1 MYGPGQY
8 VEPFG
13 LATLSLLIV
22 TFCFGFFMKK
32 NPKVLAQMA
41 QTAGLRHDHRGFL
54 SCHPRDARPQPVT
67 PVKRG
72 TLNMADNQASPFAC
86 PSPGLRIKQG
96 GPPLRRPEPEE
107 VAAFPER
114 ARSLL
119 EGTAKSQAACLERG
133 AYSLEWVEGRHFL
146 LVGGTGSG
154 VGGAL
159 AAAVLNL
166 LGASGSLTIVARDL
180 KRSLGYQSAL
190 LLKEKADQAG
200 LGERF
205 QWLNTGAALE
215 GERFAQIVQAV
226 KEAGADRVVYVNTV
240 AAAMSGLLPG
250 YPPVF
255 VRDVDEEGL
264 FEWELSPLDE
274 RSIEATKFTM
284 GTMAVELPDAL
295 EKAGV
300 AVEAAAFRRLA
311 RERRPEQPGPR
322 FARIRSSGRLFNQP
336 VSAQGDHPGRNLFR
350 LPCGKA
356 DHRLLPARDEDP
368 GPEHGARGDGHGLPV
383 RNPDGKGRHSMHRP
397 AGACPGHAGPNRQGR
412 SGESDNPF
420 PRLDLHEASLDL
432 WFLEVLTRLNEDEN
446 SDFYFKRWIRP

>member
-1 MYGPGQY
+1 M
-8 VEPFG
+8 VD
-13 LATLSLLIV
+13 
-22 TFCFGFFMKK
+22 
-32 NPKVLAQMA
+32 NP
-41 QTAGLRHDHRGFL
+41 
-54 SCHPRDARPQPVT
+54 
-67 PVKRG
+67 
-72 TLNMADNQASPFAC
+72 ASPFAS

-96 GPPLRRPEPEE
+96 GPPLRRPEAEE
-107 VAAFPER
+107 VAAFPDK
-114 ARSLL
+114 ARSLV
-119 EGTAKSQAACLERG
+119 EGTAKSQAACLECG
-133 AYSLEWVEGRHFL
+133 PYALEWVEGRHFL

-159 AAAVLNL
+159 STAVLNL

-190 LLKEKADQAG
+190 LLKEKAEQAG

-215 GERFAQIVQAV
+215 GGRFDGIVRAV

-264 FEWELSPLDE
+264 FEWELTPLDE

-284 GTMAVELPDAL
+284 GTMAVEMPEAL

-300 AVEAAAFRRLA
+300 AVEAVAFADWRGSVDLSSRDPASPDYGRQGAYSTSLYLPKEIIQAATSSAYRA
-311 RERRPEQPGPR
+311 GGRPTIDC
-322 FARIRSSGRLFNQP
+322 F
-336 VSAQGDHPGRNLFR
+336 
-350 LPCGKA
+350 
-356 DHRLLPARDEDP
+356 
-368 GPEHGARGDGHGLPV
+368 LPV
-383 RNPDGKGRHSMHRP
+383 MKTQALSMVPGAMAMACLYETLMEKEGLRIVHPSELALGMLDRIGRAVR
-397 AGACPGHAGPNRQGR
+397 
-412 SGESDNPF
+412 GESDNPF
-420 PRLDLHEASLDL
+420 PRLDLHEASLDM
-432 WFLEVLTRLNEDEN
+432 WFLEVLTRLNDDEN

>member
-1 MYGPGQY
+1 
-8 VEPFG
+8 
-13 LATLSLLIV
+13 
-22 TFCFGFFMKK
+22 
-32 NPKVLAQMA
+32 
-41 QTAGLRHDHRGFL
+41 
-54 SCHPRDARPQPVT
+54 
-67 PVKRG
+67 
-72 TLNMADNQASPFAC
+72 MADNQSSPFAS

-96 GPPLRRPEPEE
+96 GPPLRRPEPAE

-114 ARSLL
+114 ARSLI

-133 AYSLEWVEGRHFL
+133 AYPLEWVEGRHFL

-190 LLKEKADQAG
+190 LLKEKADRAG

-205 QWLNTGAALE
+205 QWLNRGAALE
-215 GERFAQIVQAV
+215 GERFDEIVQVV

-284 GTMAVELPDAL
+284 GTMAVEFPDAL

-300 AVEAAAFRRLA
+300 AVEAAAFADWRGSVDRSSRDPASPEYGRQGAYSTSLYLPKEIIQA
-311 RERRPEQPGPR
+311 ATSSAYRAGRRPTIDC
-322 FARIRSSGRLFNQP
+322 F
-336 VSAQGDHPGRNLFR
+336 
-350 LPCGKA
+350 
-356 DHRLLPARDEDP
+356 
-368 GPEHGARGDGHGLPV
+368 LPV
-383 RNPDGKGRHSMHRP
+383 MKTQALSMVPGAMAMACLYESLMEKEGIRCIDPPELALGMLDRIGRAVR
-397 AGACPGHAGPNRQGR
+397 
-412 SGESDNPF
+412 GESDNPF

>member
-1 MYGPGQY
+1 
-8 VEPFG
+8 
-13 LATLSLLIV
+13 
-22 TFCFGFFMKK
+22 
-32 NPKVLAQMA
+32 
-41 QTAGLRHDHRGFL
+41 
-54 SCHPRDARPQPVT
+54 
-67 PVKRG
+67 
-72 TLNMADNQASPFAC
+72 MADNQASPFAS

-96 GPPLRRPEPEE
+96 GPPLRRPEPAE

-114 ARSLL
+114 ARSLI

-133 AYSLEWVEGRHFL
+133 AYPLEWVEGRHFL

-190 LLKEKADQAG
+190 LLKEKADRAG

-205 QWLNTGAALE
+205 QWLNRGAALE
-215 GERFAQIVQAV
+215 GERFDEIVQAV

-284 GTMAVELPDAL
+284 GTMAVEFPDAL

-300 AVEAAAFRRLA
+300 AVEAAAFADWRGSVDRSSRDPASPEYGRQGAYSTSLYLPKEIIQA
-311 RERRPEQPGPR
+311 ATSSAYRAGRRPTIDC
-322 FARIRSSGRLFNQP
+322 F
-336 VSAQGDHPGRNLFR
+336 
-350 LPCGKA
+350 
-356 DHRLLPARDEDP
+356 
-368 GPEHGARGDGHGLPV
+368 LPV
-383 RNPDGKGRHSMHRP
+383 MKTQALSMVPGAMAMACLYESLMEKEGIRCIDPPELALGMLDRIGRAVR
-397 AGACPGHAGPNRQGR
+397 
-412 SGESDNPF
+412 GESDNPF

>member
-1 MYGPGQY
+1 
-8 VEPFG
+8 
-13 LATLSLLIV
+13 
-22 TFCFGFFMKK
+22 
-32 NPKVLAQMA
+32 
-41 QTAGLRHDHRGFL
+41 
-54 SCHPRDARPQPVT
+54 
-67 PVKRG
+67 
-72 TLNMADNQASPFAC
+72 MADNQSSPFAS

-96 GPPLRRPEPEE
+96 GPPLRRPEPAE

-114 ARSLL
+114 ARSLI

-133 AYSLEWVEGRHFL
+133 AYPLEWVEGRHFL

-190 LLKEKADQAG
+190 LLKEKADRAG

-205 QWLNTGAALE
+205 QWLNRGAALE
-215 GERFAQIVQAV
+215 GERFDEIVQAV

-284 GTMAVELPDAL
+284 GTMAVEFPDAL

-300 AVEAAAFRRLA
+300 AVEVAAFADWRGSVDRSSRDPASPEYGRQGAYSTSLYLPKEIIQA
-311 RERRPEQPGPR
+311 ATSSAYRAGRRPTIDC
-322 FARIRSSGRLFNQP
+322 F
-336 VSAQGDHPGRNLFR
+336 
-350 LPCGKA
+350 
-356 DHRLLPARDEDP
+356 
-368 GPEHGARGDGHGLPV
+368 LPV
-383 RNPDGKGRHSMHRP
+383 MKTQALSMVPGAMAMACLYESLMEKEGIRCIDPPELALGMLDRIGRAVR
-397 AGACPGHAGPNRQGR
+397 
-412 SGESDNPF
+412 GESDNPF

>member
-1 MYGPGQY
+1 
-8 VEPFG
+8 
-13 LATLSLLIV
+13 
-22 TFCFGFFMKK
+22 
-32 NPKVLAQMA
+32 
-41 QTAGLRHDHRGFL
+41 
-54 SCHPRDARPQPVT
+54 
-67 PVKRG
+67 
-72 TLNMADNQASPFAC
+72 MADNQASPFAC

-96 GPPLRRPEPEE
+96 GPPLRRPEPAE

-114 ARSLL
+114 ARSLI

-133 AYSLEWVEGRHFL
+133 AYPLEWVEGRHFL

-190 LLKEKADQAG
+190 LLKGKADRAG

-205 QWLNTGAALE
+205 QWLNRGAALE
-215 GERFAQIVQAV
+215 GERFDEIVQAV

-240 AAAMSGLLPG
+240 AAAVSGLLPG

-284 GTMAVELPDAL
+284 GTMAVEFPDAL

-300 AVEAAAFRRLA
+300 AVEAAAFADWRGSVDRSSRDPASPEYGRQGAYSTSLYLPKEIIQA
-311 RERRPEQPGPR
+311 ATSSAYRAGRRPTIDC
-322 FARIRSSGRLFNQP
+322 F
-336 VSAQGDHPGRNLFR
+336 
-350 LPCGKA
+350 
-356 DHRLLPARDEDP
+356 
-368 GPEHGARGDGHGLPV
+368 LPV
-383 RNPDGKGRHSMHRP
+383 MKTQALSMVPGAMAMACLYESLMEKEGIRCIDPPELALGMLDRIGRAVR
-397 AGACPGHAGPNRQGR
+397 
-412 SGESDNPF
+412 GESDNPF

>member
-1 MYGPGQY
+1 
-8 VEPFG
+8 
-13 LATLSLLIV
+13 
-22 TFCFGFFMKK
+22 
-32 NPKVLAQMA
+32 
-41 QTAGLRHDHRGFL
+41 
-54 SCHPRDARPQPVT
+54 
-67 PVKRG
+67 
-72 TLNMADNQASPFAC
+72 MADNQASPFSC

-107 VAAFPER
+107 VAAFPEG
-114 ARSLL
+114 ARRLV

-166 LGASGSLTIVARDL
+166 IGASGSLTVVARDL
-180 KRSLGYQSAL
+180 KRSLGFQSAL

-205 QWLNTGAALE
+205 QWLNRGAALE
-215 GERFAQIVQAV
+215 GERFDEIVQAL
-226 KEAGADRVVYVNTV
+226 KGAGADRVVYVNTV

-250 YPPVF
+250 FPPVF

-295 EKAGV
+295 EKAGFE
-300 AVEAAAFRRLA
+300 VEAAAFADWR
-311 RERRPEQPGPR
+311 GSVD
-322 FARIRSSGRLFNQP
+322 RSSRDPASPEYGRQGAYSTSLYLPKEIIQTATS
-336 VSAQGDHPGRNLFR
+336 SAYRAGRPTIDCF
-350 LPCGKA
+350 
-356 DHRLLPARDEDP
+356 
-368 GPEHGARGDGHGLPV
+368 LPV
-383 RNPDGKGRHSMHRP
+383 MKTQALSMVPGAMAMACLYETLMEQEGIRYIDPPELALGMLDRIGRAVR
-397 AGACPGHAGPNRQGR
+397 R
-412 SGESDNPF
+412 ESDNPF

>member
-1 MYGPGQY
+1 
-8 VEPFG
+8 
-13 LATLSLLIV
+13 
-22 TFCFGFFMKK
+22 
-32 NPKVLAQMA
+32 
-41 QTAGLRHDHRGFL
+41 
-54 SCHPRDARPQPVT
+54 
-67 PVKRG
+67 
-72 TLNMADNQASPFAC
+72 MADNQASPFAS

-96 GPPLRRPEPEE
+96 GPPLRRPEPAE

-114 ARSLL
+114 ARSLI
-119 EGTAKSQAACLERG
+119 EGTTKSQAACLERG
-133 AYSLEWVEGRHFL
+133 AYPLEWVEGRHFL

-190 LLKEKADQAG
+190 LLKEKADRAG

-205 QWLNTGAALE
+205 QWLNRGAALE
-215 GERFAQIVQAV
+215 GERFDEIVQAV

-284 GTMAVELPDAL
+284 GTMAVEFPDAL

-300 AVEAAAFRRLA
+300 AVEAAAFADWRGSVDRSSRDPASPEYGRQGAYSTSLYLPKEIIQAATSSAYLA
-311 RERRPEQPGPR
+311 GRRPTIDC
-322 FARIRSSGRLFNQP
+322 F
-336 VSAQGDHPGRNLFR
+336 
-350 LPCGKA
+350 
-356 DHRLLPARDEDP
+356 
-368 GPEHGARGDGHGLPV
+368 LPV
-383 RNPDGKGRHSMHRP
+383 MKTQALSMVPGAMAMACLYESLMEKEGIRCIDPPELALGMLDRIGRAVR
-397 AGACPGHAGPNRQGR
+397 
-412 SGESDNPF
+412 GESDNPF

>member
-1 MYGPGQY
+1 
-8 VEPFG
+8 
-13 LATLSLLIV
+13 
-22 TFCFGFFMKK
+22 
-32 NPKVLAQMA
+32 
-41 QTAGLRHDHRGFL
+41 
-54 SCHPRDARPQPVT
+54 
-67 PVKRG
+67 
-72 TLNMADNQASPFAC
+72 MADNQASPFAS

-96 GPPLRRPEPEE
+96 GPPLRRPEPAE

-114 ARSLL
+114 ARSLI

-133 AYSLEWVEGRHFL
+133 DYPLEWVEGRHFL

-190 LLKEKADQAG
+190 LLKEKADRAG

-205 QWLNTGAALE
+205 QWLNRGAALE
-215 GERFAQIVQAV
+215 GERFDEIVQAV

-284 GTMAVELPDAL
+284 GTMAVEFPDAL

-300 AVEAAAFRRLA
+300 AVEAAAFADWRGSVDRSSRDPASPEYGRQGAYSTSLYLPKEIIQAATSSAYLA
-311 RERRPEQPGPR
+311 GRRPTIDST
-322 FARIRSSGRLFNQP
+322 AS
-336 VSAQGDHPGRNLFR
+336 
-350 LPCGKA
+350 
-356 DHRLLPARDEDP
+356 
-368 GPEHGARGDGHGLPV
+368 
-383 RNPDGKGRHSMHRP
+383 
-397 AGACPGHAGPNRQGR
+397 CP
-412 SGESDNPF
+412 
-420 PRLDLHEASLDL
+420 
-432 WFLEVLTRLNEDEN
+432 
-446 SDFYFKRWIRP
+446 

>member
-1 MYGPGQY
+1 
-8 VEPFG
+8 
-13 LATLSLLIV
+13 
-22 TFCFGFFMKK
+22 
-32 NPKVLAQMA
+32 
-41 QTAGLRHDHRGFL
+41 
-54 SCHPRDARPQPVT
+54 
-67 PVKRG
+67 
-72 TLNMADNQASPFAC
+72 MADNQSSPFAS

-96 GPPLRRPEPEE
+96 GPPLRRPEPAE

-114 ARSLL
+114 ARSLI

-133 AYSLEWVEGRHFL
+133 AYPLEWVEGRHFL

-190 LLKEKADQAG
+190 LLKEKADRAG

-205 QWLNTGAALE
+205 QWLNRGAALE
-215 GERFAQIVQAV
+215 GERFDEIVQAV

-284 GTMAVELPDAL
+284 GTMAVEFPDAL

-300 AVEAAAFRRLA
+300 AVEAAAFADWRGSVDRSSRDPASPEYGRQGAYSTSLYLPKEIIQA
-311 RERRPEQPGPR
+311 ATSSAYRAGRRPTIDC
-322 FARIRSSGRLFNQP
+322 F
-336 VSAQGDHPGRNLFR
+336 
-350 LPCGKA
+350 
-356 DHRLLPARDEDP
+356 
-368 GPEHGARGDGHGLPV
+368 LPV
-383 RNPDGKGRHSMHRP
+383 MKTQALSMVPGAMAMACLYESLMEKEGIRCIDPPELALGMLDRIGRAVR
-397 AGACPGHAGPNRQGR
+397 
-412 SGESDNPF
+412 GESDNPF

>member
-1 MYGPGQY
+1 
-8 VEPFG
+8 
-13 LATLSLLIV
+13 
-22 TFCFGFFMKK
+22 
-32 NPKVLAQMA
+32 
-41 QTAGLRHDHRGFL
+41 
-54 SCHPRDARPQPVT
+54 
-67 PVKRG
+67 
-72 TLNMADNQASPFAC
+72 MADNQSSPFAS

-96 GPPLRRPEPEE
+96 GPPLRRPEPAE

-114 ARSLL
+114 ARSLI
-119 EGTAKSQAACLERG
+119 ESTAKSQAACLERG
-133 AYSLEWVEGRHFL
+133 AYPLEWVEGRHFL

-190 LLKEKADQAG
+190 LLKEKADRAG

-205 QWLNTGAALE
+205 QWLNRGAALE
-215 GERFAQIVQAV
+215 GERFDEIVQAV

-284 GTMAVELPDAL
+284 GTMAVEFPDAL

-300 AVEAAAFRRLA
+300 AVEAAAFADWRGSVDRSSRDPASPEYGRQGAYSTSLYLPKEIIQA
-311 RERRPEQPGPR
+311 ATSSAYRAGRRPTIDC
-322 FARIRSSGRLFNQP
+322 F
-336 VSAQGDHPGRNLFR
+336 
-350 LPCGKA
+350 
-356 DHRLLPARDEDP
+356 
-368 GPEHGARGDGHGLPV
+368 LPV
-383 RNPDGKGRHSMHRP
+383 MKTQALSMVPGAMAMACLYESLMEKEGIRCIDPPELALGMLDRIGRAVR
-397 AGACPGHAGPNRQGR
+397 
-412 SGESDNPF
+412 GESDNPF

>member
-1 MYGPGQY
+1 
-8 VEPFG
+8 
-13 LATLSLLIV
+13 
-22 TFCFGFFMKK
+22 
-32 NPKVLAQMA
+32 
-41 QTAGLRHDHRGFL
+41 
-54 SCHPRDARPQPVT
+54 
-67 PVKRG
+67 
-72 TLNMADNQASPFAC
+72 MADNQASPFAS

-96 GPPLRRPEPEE
+96 GPPLRRPEPAE

-114 ARSLL
+114 ARSLI

-133 AYSLEWVEGRHFL
+133 AYPLEWVEGRHFL

-190 LLKEKADQAG
+190 LLKEKADRAG

-205 QWLNTGAALE
+205 QWLNRGAALE
-215 GERFAQIVQAV
+215 GERFDEIVQAV

-240 AAAMSGLLPG
+240 AAAVSGLLPG

-284 GTMAVELPDAL
+284 GTMAVEFPDAL

-300 AVEAAAFRRLA
+300 AVEAAAFADWRGSVDRSSRDPASPEYGRQGAYSTSLYLPKEIIQA
-311 RERRPEQPGPR
+311 ATSSAYRAGRRPTIDC
-322 FARIRSSGRLFNQP
+322 F
-336 VSAQGDHPGRNLFR
+336 
-350 LPCGKA
+350 
-356 DHRLLPARDEDP
+356 
-368 GPEHGARGDGHGLPV
+368 LPV
-383 RNPDGKGRHSMHRP
+383 MKTQALSMVPGAMAMACLYESLMEKEGIRCIDPPELALGMLDRIGRAVR
-397 AGACPGHAGPNRQGR
+397 
-412 SGESDNPF
+412 GESDNPF

>member
-1 MYGPGQY
+1 
-8 VEPFG
+8 
-13 LATLSLLIV
+13 
-22 TFCFGFFMKK
+22 
-32 NPKVLAQMA
+32 
-41 QTAGLRHDHRGFL
+41 
-54 SCHPRDARPQPVT
+54 
-67 PVKRG
+67 
-72 TLNMADNQASPFAC
+72 MADNQASPFSC

-96 GPPLRRPEPEE
+96 GPPLRRPEPAE

-114 ARSLL
+114 ARSLI
-119 EGTAKSQAACLERG
+119 EGTTKSQAACLERG
-133 AYSLEWVEGRHFL
+133 AYPWEWVEGRHFL

-180 KRSLGYQSAL
+180 KRSLGYQSTL

-200 LGERF
+200 LGARF

-215 GERFAQIVQAV
+215 GERFNQIVQAV

-255 VRDVDEEGL
+255 VKDVDEEGL
-264 FEWELSPLDE
+264 FEWELTPLDE

-284 GTMAVELPDAL
+284 GTMAVEMPDAL

-300 AVEAAAFRRLA
+300 AVEAAAFADWR
-311 RERRPEQPGPR
+311 GSVD
-322 FARIRSSGRLFNQP
+322 RSSRDPASPEYGRQGAYSTSLYLPKEIIQAATS
-336 VSAQGDHPGRNLFR
+336 SAFRTGRPTIDCF
-350 LPCGKA
+350 
-356 DHRLLPARDEDP
+356 
-368 GPEHGARGDGHGLPV
+368 LPV
-383 RNPDGKGRHSMHRP
+383 MKTQALSMVPGAMAMACLYETLMEKEGIRIVHPSELALGMLDRIGRAVR
-397 AGACPGHAGPNRQGR
+397 
-412 SGESDNPF
+412 GESDNPF